1 MVCSEGG
8 FVGERGRVRASMAM
22 GPERSKPLHNF
33 TLPRLRWG
41 SQRYMRC
48 MKVAAADSSSAA
60 AAAADRR
67 SPARSHS
74 SFQRR
79 EPGFERRRW
88 FARDSDPGRRA
99 GGIVGAAA
107 TAAGE
112 DDDDDDEDGG
122 GDCGI
127 EAVRQ
132 KLMFDLRAETD
143 KMKDELLREE
153 VESVAAAAAAAAA
166 EEAVAESGAAAAAA
180 AAEESKPWNL
190 RRGGRRARLRSSS
203 AAAAAAAGRVNS
215 SPLRTE
221 EAAAAGGND
230 TKSSPRVLRGN
241 SGGATQK
248 TEERAKFAV
257 ALKRKE
263 IEEDFM
269 EMVGHRPPRRFKKR
283 PKNVQKQLDLLF
295 PGLWLTEIS
304 ADTYK
309 VDENPENGKR

>member
-1 MVCSEGG
+1 
-8 FVGERGRVRASMAM
+8 MAM

-41 SQRYMRC
+41 GQRYMRC
-48 MKVAAADSSSAA
+48 MKVAAADSSS

-79 EPGFERRRW
+79 EPDFERLSW
-88 FARDSDPGRRA
+88 FARDSDRGRRG
-99 GGIVGAAA
+99 GGIVGAV
-107 TAAGE
+107 TGDEEEE
-112 DDDDDDEDGG
+112 DG

-153 VESVAAAAAAAAA
+153 VESVAAAAAAVA
-166 EEAVAESGAAAAAA
+166 EEAEAESGAAVPV
-180 AAEESKPWNL
+180 AAEESRTWNL
-190 RRGGRRARLRSSS
+190 RTRRA
-203 AAAAAAAGRVNS
+203 ACKAPIVGGGGGAGGGRVNS
-215 SPLRTE
+215 SPSRTE
-221 EAAAAGGND
+221 DVAGAGGND
-230 TKSSPRVLRGN
+230 SKSSPRVLRGN
-241 SGGATQK
+241 GGGAAQK

-269 EMVGHRPPRRFKKR
+269 AMVGHRPARRFKKR
-283 PKNVQKQLDLLF
+283 PKNVQKQLDVSERLIPQVF
-295 PGLWLTEIS
+295 S
-304 ADTYK
+304 F
-309 VDENPENGKR
+309 

>member
-1 MVCSEGG
+1 MAGEGEEEEELREGG
-8 FVGERGRVRASMAM
+8 DGEGEEEGV
-22 GPERSKPLHNF
+22 EVEV
-33 TLPRLRWG
+33 LPPGIREVPGLG
-41 SQRYMRC
+41 S
-48 MKVAAADSSSAA
+48 V
-60 AAAADRR
+60 
-67 SPARSHS
+67 
-74 SFQRR
+74 
-79 EPGFERRRW
+79 
-88 FARDSDPGRRA
+88 
-99 GGIVGAAA
+99 
-107 TAAGE
+107 
-112 DDDDDDEDGG
+112 GG
-122 GDCGI
+122 G
-127 EAVRQ
+127 A
-132 KLMFDLRAETD
+132 L
-143 KMKDELLREE
+143 E
-153 VESVAAAAAAAAA
+153 VEGVGA
-166 EEAVAESGAAAAAA
+166 EEAAEADG
-180 AAEESKPWNL
+180 EEEEE
-190 RRGGRRARLRSSS
+190 GGEVGGEGRHFCLDPNTAVVVVGGGGGGG
-203 AAAAAAAGRVNS
+203 GRVNS

>member
-1 MVCSEGG
+1 MVCRGG
-8 FVGERGRVRASMAM
+8 EFAGERERARAPMAM
-22 GPERSKPLHNF
+22 GSERSKPLHNF

-41 SQRYMRC
+41 GQRYMRC
-48 MKVAAADSSSAA
+48 MKVAAAADSSSAA
-60 AAAADRR
+60 AADDDRR
-67 SPARSHS
+67 SPAARSHPP
-74 SFQRR
+74 FRRR
-79 EPGFERRRW
+79 EPDFERRRC
-88 FARDSDPGRRA
+88 FARESDRGRRG
-99 GGIVGAAA
+99 GGIVGAA
-107 TAAGE
+107 
-112 DDDDDDEDGG
+112 DDEDDEGGG

-153 VESVAAAAAAAAA
+153 VESVAAAAAAAA
-166 EEAVAESGAAAAAA
+166 EEAEAESGAAAAV
-180 AAEESKPWNL
+180 AAEESRPWNL
-190 RRGGRRARLRSSS
+190 RTRRA
-203 AAAAAAAGRVNS
+203 ACKAPIVGAGAGGGRVNS
-215 SPLRTE
+215 SPSRTE
-221 EAAAAGGND
+221 DAAGAGGND
-230 TKSSPRVLRGN
+230 PKSSPRVLRGN
-241 SGGATQK
+241 GGGSATQK

-269 EMVGHRPPRRFKKR
+269 AMVGHRPPRRFKKR

-304 ADTYK
+304 VDTYK

>member
-1 MVCSEGG
+1 MVCSGG
-8 FVGERGRVRASMAM
+8 FVGERERRVRASMAM

-48 MKVAAADSSSAA
+48 MKVAADSSSAA

-79 EPGFERRRW
+79 EPGFERLRW
-88 FARDSDPGRRA
+88 FARDSDQGRRS
-99 GGIVGAAA
+99 GEIVGAAA
-107 TAAGE
+107 AAAG

-153 VESVAAAAAAAAA
+153 VESAAAAVA
-166 EEAVAESGAAAAAA
+166 EEAEAESGAAAAAA
-180 AAEESKPWNL
+180 AAEESRPWNL
-190 RRGGRRARLRSSS
+190 RTRRA
-203 AAAAAAAGRVNS
+203 ACKAPIGGGGGGRVNS
-215 SPLRTE
+215 SPSRTE
-221 EAAAAGGND
+221 DAAGAGGND

-248 TEERAKFAV
+248 TEERAKFSV

-269 EMVGHRPPRRFKKR
+269 VMVGHRPPRRFKKR
-283 PKNVQKQLDLLF
+283 PQKVQKQLDFLF

-304 ADTYK
+304 VDTYK

>member
-1 MVCSEGG
+1 MVCWGE
-8 FVGERGRVRASMAM
+8 FVGERERVRASMAM
-22 GPERSKPLHNF
+22 GSERSKPLHNF
-33 TLPRLRWG
+33 TLPRLCWG

-48 MKVAAADSSSAA
+48 MKVAAGSSS

-79 EPGFERRRW
+79 EPDFERLTW
-88 FARDSDPGRRA
+88 FARDSDRGRRS

-107 TAAGE
+107 G
-112 DDDDDDEDGG
+112 DDDDDDEDG

-153 VESVAAAAAAAAA
+153 VESVAAAAA
-166 EEAVAESGAAAAAA
+166 EEAEAESGAAAAV
-180 AAEESKPWNL
+180 AAEEPKPWNL
-190 RRGGRRARLRSSS
+190 RTRRA
-203 AAAAAAAGRVNS
+203 ACKAPIVGGGGGGGRVNS
-215 SPLRTE
+215 SPSRAE
-221 EAAAAGGND
+221 DAAGAGIND

-241 SGGATQK
+241 SGGATEK
-248 TEERAKFAV
+248 TKERAKFAV
-257 ALKRKE
+257 ALKRKD

-269 EMVGHRPPRRFKKR
+269 AMVGHRPPRRFKKR

-304 ADTYK
+304 VDTYK
-309 VDENPENGKR
+309 IDENPENGKR